1 MTRIEHFAL
10 FTDDLLALRDFYVDV
25 LGLRVA
31 VDNSQAPVAGYFLA
45 DDRGVALE
53 IIQRP
58 PGSAAVE
65 TRYACHAAFLVEDV
79 EAARQRLEARG
90 HAFETDTVVDTDG
103 FKTAFFRDP
112 AGNRCQIVW
121 RREPLVPGF

>member
-1 MTRIEHFAL
+1 MSRIEHFAL
-10 FTDDLLALRDFYVDV
+10 FTDDLETLRAFYVEAM
-25 LGLRVA
+25 GLRVA
-31 VDNSQAPVAGYFLA
+31 VDNSRAPVAGYFLA

-58 PGSAAVE
+58 AGTPAPE

-79 EAARQRLEARG
+79 VAARARLADRG
-90 HAFETDTVVDTDG
+90 CAFEEETAIDTED
-103 FKTAFFRDP
+103 FRTAFFRDP

-121 RREPLVPGF
+121 RRSPLVPE